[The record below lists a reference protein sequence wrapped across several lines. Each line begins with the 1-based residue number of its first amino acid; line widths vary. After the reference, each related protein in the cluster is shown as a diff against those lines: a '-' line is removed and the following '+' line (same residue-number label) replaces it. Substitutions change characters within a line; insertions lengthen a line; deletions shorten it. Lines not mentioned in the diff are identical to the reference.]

1 MCARVC
7 PTEDL
12 CEQVCVREVA
22 EGKPVE
28 IGRLQ
33 RYATD
38 WATDLCEWRFEPG
51 PDTGRKVAVVG
62 SGPAGLAC
70 AHELRVLGHAVTVF
84 KGEQTDKFEVEIV
97 DVIHNYFSFKK

>member
-7 PTEDL
+7 PTETL
-12 CEQVCVREVA
+12 CEEVCVREVA

-38 WATDLCEWRFEPG
+38 ALFASRQAALRARRCTERH
-51 PDTGRKVAVVG
+51 KVAVVG
-62 SGPAGLAC
+62 AGPAGLAC
-70 AHELRVLGHAVTVF
+70 AHKLGHA
-84 KGEQTDKFEVEIV
+84 GP
-97 DVIHNYFSFKK
+97 